1 MLNVE
6 HISFSYRK
14 KEVLRDISFTAKE
27 GDFIGIIGKNG
38 CGKSTLLSVLAGVRQ
53 PACGIVSY
61 NGVPLFSSK
70 KSICEQS
77 GSVSSD
83 TAVSAC
89 TPADIIGY
97 VPQLN
102 PLLPELSVRDNLK
115 LWKRKHSSPDI
126 ASDELFRQLGL
137 TDIMHTPV
145 AKLSEGLKKR
155 VSIASVLQNSPKIL
169 ILDEPSAA
177 LDLPCK
183 EVIHNQLLTFSKNG
197 GIVLFTSHEEAEF
210 SLCTTLYILKDG
222 SLLQVPNTSD
232 KHTLIQQF

>member
-1 MLNVE
+1 MLSIE

-38 CGKSTLLSVLAGVRQ
+38 CGKSTLLSVLAGVRP
-53 PACGIVSY
+53 PANGTISY
-61 NGVPLFSSK
+61 QGTPLFTK
-70 KSICEQS
+70 KSS
-77 GSVSSD
+77 
-83 TAVSAC
+83 
-89 TPADIIGY
+89 PADIIGY

-115 LWKRKHSSPDI
+115 LWKRGDTAVTDSTDDSLYRQM
-126 ASDELFRQLGL
+126 ELA
-137 TDIMHTPV
+137 DYMYTPV

-183 EVIHNQLLTFSKNG
+183 EVIHHQLLTFAKNG

-210 SLCTTLYILKDG
+210 SLCSTLYILKDG
-222 SLLQVPNTSD
+222 SLLQVPITSD

>member
-1 MLNVE
+1 MLSVE

-38 CGKSTLLSVLAGVRQ
+38 CGKSTLLSVLAGVKK
-53 PACGIVSY
+53 PASGTLTFQDA
-61 NGVPLFSSK
+61 PLFSK
-70 KSICEQS
+70 GSI
-77 GSVSSD
+77 
-83 TAVSAC
+83 
-89 TPADIIGY
+89 PAETIGY

-115 LWKRKHSSPDI
+115 LWYRNTGCTPES
-126 ASDELFRQLGL
+126 LYQQMGL
-137 TDIMHTPV
+137 TDYLRVPV

-155 VSIASVLQNSPKIL
+155 VSIASVLQNNPKIL

-183 EVIHNQLLTFSKNG
+183 EVIHKQLLSFTENG
-197 GIVLFTSHEEAEF
+197 GIILFTTHEEAEF
-210 SLCTTLYILKDG
+210 SLCNCLYILKDG
-222 SLLQVPNTSD
+222 VLHNASAASD
-232 KHTLIQQF
+232 THALIQQF

>member
-38 CGKSTLLSVLAGVRQ
+38 CGKSTLLSVLAGVRP
-53 PACGIVSY
+53 PADGTVSY
-61 NGVPLFSSK
+61 DGVSLFPK
-70 KSICEQS
+70 K
-77 GSVSSD
+77 G
-83 TAVSAC
+83 A
-89 TPADIIGY
+89 PAGIIGY

-102 PLLPELSVRDNLK
+102 PLLPELSVRDNVR
-115 LWKRKHSSPDI
+115 LWKQKNTAPDTS
-126 ASDELFRQLGL
+126 SDELFLQLEL
-137 TDIMHTPV
+137 TDVMYTPV

-155 VSIASVLQNSPKIL
+155 VSIASVLQNNPKIL

-183 EVIHNQLLTFSKNG
+183 EVIHKQLLTFSEQG

-210 SLCTTLYILKDG
+210 SLCSTLYILKDG
-222 SLLQVPNTSD
+222 SLLQFPNTLD

>member
-1 MLNVE
+1 MAVRFCRKGRCLLLSVE

-38 CGKSTLLSVLAGVRQ
+38 CGKSTLLSVLAGVRP
-53 PACGIVSY
+53 PANGTVSY
-61 NGVPLFSSK
+61 HGTPLFVK
-70 KSICEQS
+70 KS
-77 GSVSSD
+77 
-83 TAVSAC
+83 
-89 TPADIIGY
+89 TPADTIGY

-115 LWKRKHSSPDI
+115 LWKRKNASSDT

-137 TDIMHTPV
+137 SDVMHSPV

-183 EVIHNQLLTFSKNG
+183 EVIHNQLMNFAKNG
-197 GIVLFTSHEEAEF
+197 GIVLFTSHEETEF
-210 SLCTTLYILKDG
+210 SLCSTLYVLKDG
-222 SLLQVPNTSD
+222 SLLQVPNTLD

>member
-1 MLNVE
+1 MLSIE

-38 CGKSTLLSVLAGVRQ
+38 CGKSTLLSVLAGVRR
-53 PACGIVSY
+53 PAGGTVSFG
-61 NGVPLFSSK
+61 GVSLFS
-70 KSICEQS
+70 
-77 GSVSSD
+77 G
-83 TAVSAC
+83 TAH
-89 TPADIIGY
+89 PADLIGY

-115 LWKRKHSSPDI
+115 LWSRSATPSSDNDS
-126 ASDELFRQLGL
+126 ASLYVQLGL
-137 TDIMHTPV
+137 TDYLRTPV

-155 VSIASVLQNSPKIL
+155 VSIASVLQNNPKIL

-183 EVIHNQLLTFSKNG
+183 EIIHEQLRSFAENG

-222 SLLQVPNTSD
+222 TLLPAPDTSD
-232 KHTLIQQF
+232 LHALIQQF